1 MLGNL
6 ENKGIAMD
14 RTLCSINIEAV
25 KIEPNKILI
34 RARDNNYKV
43 DGLHYAMQ
51 KEWDFLEDIL
61 ESFTGKEDTVNA
73 ILRIAKEYKGYD
85 G

>member
-1 MLGNL
+1 
-6 ENKGIAMD
+6 
-14 RTLCSINIEAV
+14 
-25 KIEPNKILI
+25 
-34 RARDNNYKV
+34 
-43 DGLHYAMQ
+43 MQ

>member
-1 MLGNL
+1 MQESLKNRGTT
-6 ENKGIAMD
+6 MD

-34 RARDNNYKV
+34 RAVDNDYKA
-43 DGLHYAMQ
+43 DGLHYVMQ

-61 ESFTGKEDTVNA
+61 ESFTGKENTVNA